1 MSDNLYSLLAGRFP
15 ADPEAPCLILP
26 DGRRVSY
33 AELESQSARYGALL
47 VEAGLKMGDR
57 VAAQVE
63 KSPEALYLYLGC
75 LRAGCVFLPLN
86 PAYQRCEV
94 EYFLNDAKPGLF
106 VCRPEKLEEAQEL
119 AWAARVPLAHDLG
132 ERGEGSLA
140 AAAAE
145 MPEAFPRPSPRGAIW
160 PPSCTPPAPP
170 AARRGRC

>member
-63 KSPEALYLYLGC
+63 KSPEALYLYLGF
-75 LRAGCVFLPLN
+75 LRAGIRVWCPPL
-86 PAYQRCEV
+86 QRGSRKCS
-94 EYFLNDAKPGLF
+94 A
-106 VCRPEKLEEAQEL
+106 CR
-119 AWAARVPLAHDLG
+119 
-132 ERGEGSLA
+132 
-140 AAAAE
+140 
-145 MPEAFPRPSPRGAIW
+145 
-160 PPSCTPPAPP
+160 
-170 AARRGRC
+170 

>member
-86 PAYQRCEV
+86 PAYTRSEV
-94 EYFLNDAKPGLF
+94 AFFLDDARPGLF
-106 VCRPEKLEEAQEL
+106 VCAPERLEEAQEL
-119 AWAARVPLAHDLG
+119 AWASRLPLVHDLG
-132 ERGEGSLA
+132 ARLRLGPRVVDRQVRGIEQRL
-140 AAAAE
+140 
-145 MPEAFPRPSPRGAIW
+145 
-160 PPSCTPPAPP
+160 
-170 AARRGRC
+170 RRR